1 MRDVEIFCRNR
12 CPGKSDICEVYG
24 SVCNDV
30 IDYLNY
36 IGMEQ
41 ISKNFRMSEFSVSAT
56 AVAAGIPN
64 EIPER
69 VKPAV
74 RALVT
79 NLLQPLCD
87 RCRWHDRINSGYR
100 SPQVNALVGGSPRSQ
115 HLRGEASDNVFYYV
129 DAAGRKMNIAPIN
142 VLRAVEREGLDFDQ
156 MIAYPTF
163 VHLSYTTTRPNRRQ
177 VLYSKDYR
185 GERL

>member
-1 MRDVEIFCRNR
+1 
-12 CPGKSDICEVYG
+12 
-24 SVCNDV
+24 
-30 IDYLNY
+30 
-36 IGMEQ
+36 MEQ
-41 ISKNFRMSEFSVSAT
+41 ISKNFKMSEFSVSAK
-56 AVAAGIPN
+56 AAAAGIPN
-64 EIPER
+64 EIPEH

-87 RCRWHDRINSGYR
+87 LCKWHDRVNSGYR
-100 SPQVNALVGGSPRSQ
+100 SSQGNALVGGASTSQ
-115 HLRGEASDNVFYYV
+115 HLRGEAADNVFYYV
-129 DAAGRKMNIAPIN
+129 DVAGRKINVAPIN
-142 VLRAVEREGLDFDQ
+142 VLRAVQRSGLDFDQ